1 MKLAVHRLP
10 GLVLT
15 DHRFLVPLDH
25 GRPHD
30 ERIPVFA
37 REVVAAEK
45 ETAELPWLV
54 FLQGGPGFPA
64 PRPDALS
71 GWLKR
76 ALVDYRVLLLDQRGT
91 GRSSPVTTFLLSRL
105 PNARAQAEYLAHF
118 RADSIVAD
126 AEEIRRELLGT
137 NRTWTVLGQSYGGFC
152 ALRYVSAAPEGLAAA
167 LFTGGLPPID
177 RTADDVYRATYRTLL
192 EKNGLYYARYP
203 EDEAVALRIADRLA
217 AGDVRLA
224 DGDCLSIRRF
234 QQLGI
239 RFGASDGFEHVH
251 YLLEEAFPDGDDVA
265 DLGFAFLAHFDQAF
279 SFQTNPIYAILHE
292 PLYAQGSATR
302 WAGERIRAEH
312 PEFDAAPPGRLLF
325 TGEMVYPW
333 MFDEYKQ
340 LRPLRAAADLLAE
353 RSDWP
358 ALYDRAAL
366 ARNEVP
372 CAAAIYVHDMYVERA
387 FSEETAAAIRG
398 MKAWVTSEYEHN
410 GLRLDGERVL
420 GRLLDLV
427 RGNL

>member
-1 MKLAVHRLP
+1 MKLAVHRMP
-10 GLVLT
+10 GLVLV

-25 GRPHD
+25 GKPHD

-37 REVVAAEK
+37 REVVATEK
-45 ETAELPWLV
+45 ETADLPWLV
-54 FLQGGPGFPA
+54 FLQGGPGLAA

-152 ALRYVSAAPEGLAAA
+152 ALRYLSAAPESLAAA
-167 LFTGGLPPID
+167 LFAGGLPPID

-192 EKNGLYYARYP
+192 VKNSLYYARYP
-203 EDEAVALRIADRLA
+203 EDKAAARRIADHLA
-217 AGDVRLA
+217 AHDVRLA
-224 DGDCLSIRRF
+224 DGDRLSTRRF

-239 RFGASDGFEHVH
+239 QFGASDGFEHVH
-251 YLLEEAFPDGDDVA
+251 YLLEEAFPGGDGVA
-265 DLGFAFLAHFDQAF
+265 DLGFAFLTRFDQAF

-292 PLYAQGSATR
+292 PLYAQRNATR
-302 WAGERIRAEH
+302 WAAERIRAEH
-312 PEFDAAPPGRLLF
+312 PEFDAVRPGRVLF

-358 ALYDRAAL
+358 ALYDRGTL

-387 FSEETAAAIRG
+387 FSEETAAAVRG
-398 MKAWVTSEYEHN
+398 MKTWVTSEYEHN

-427 RGNL
+427 RGKL